1 MSINTISSTQSSALY
16 GMQQRQKPDSAK
28 LAEDLFAKLD
38 TNNQGYIQK
47 SDLESALS
55 KVNGSGD
62 SSNTLSTDDFFAKM
76 DSDGD
81 GKVTQQEMA
90 ATFEQISSELDGPF
104 PRMRLQGQGDMP
116 PPPPPGEQADQ
127 GLSKDQLTEMINNAS
142 ATDSSRTDGLSKL
155 LDNFDQADSDADGK
169 ITHDEAKAF
178 YESQDTGT
186 STTSNGSSEQSA
198 GTSDMQFMK
207 KLMDLLQ
214 AYGGFDSERQT
225 GGSLSDTA

>member
-16 GMQQRQKPDSAK
+16 GMQQRQKPDAAK

-116 PPPPPGEQADQ
+116 PPPPGEQADQ
-127 GLSKDQLTEMINNAS
+127 GLSKDQLTEMVNNAGS
-142 ATDSSRTDGLSKL
+142 AAGGGNDGLSRL
-155 LDNFDQADSDADGK
+155 LDNFDQADGDGDGK
-169 ITHDEAKAF
+169 ITRDEAKSF
-178 YESQDTGT
+178 YESQNVGASATGV
-186 STTSNGSSEQSA
+186 SGQSA
-198 GTSDMQFMK
+198 ESGDMQFMK

-225 GGSLSDTA
+225 GGSVSDVA